1 MYMVREHDPE
11 FFLNT
16 AHEFVSTLD
25 IIKATGKVPPSHMN
39 KWREF
44 EGKIFYNHV
53 SIILWPANY
62 GDSYAIQK
70 LSAKFQFLSS

>member
-1 MYMVREHDPE
+1 MSVSDLIDKMYMVRQHDPE

-25 IIKATGKVPPSHMN
+25 IIKATGKVPPAHMN

-44 EGKIFYNHV
+44 EGKI
-53 SIILWPANY
+53 LL
-62 GDSYAIQK
+62 Q
-70 LSAKFQFLSS
+70 

>member
-1 MYMVREHDPE
+1 MYMVRQHDPE

-25 IIKATGKVPPSHMN
+25 IIKATGKVPPAHMN

-44 EGKIFYNHV
+44 EGKI
-53 SIILWPANY
+53 LL
-62 GDSYAIQK
+62 Q
-70 LSAKFQFLSS
+70 